1 MTMSPHMLHAH
12 THNLHSTQLAQAY
25 TCSPTTKVGKKTATT
40 ITQLCNYTSQSA
52 HTTTTPLV
60 ACCCWWAWKSSAAEA
75 GLWVWKS
82 LVPETGFG
90 KAQGVGKSPLNWKVL
105 EKMDQPEGPPN
116 KKGRKFGH
124 GTTSQARKER
134 RKGMQWS
141 ALEKADPTDPT
152 VLAKHLEA
160 LEKAKA
166 RCQERMANAVTSPGQ
181 GAPSTGARVAS
192 QGRLC
197 SPLLLLLQALL
208 LAWKSQ
214 KPPWKRNAKKSQII
228 PFCI

>member
-1 MTMSPHMLHAH
+1 MLVDVECMSAAMLGQVACMTMSPHMLHAH
-12 THNLHSTQLAQAY
+12 THTQLAQHSTQLAQAY
-25 TCSPTTKVGKKTATT
+25 TCSPTAKVGKKTATT
-40 ITQLCNYTSQSA
+40 ITQLCKYTSQSA

-90 KAQGVGKSPLNWKVL
+90 KAQGVGKSPLNWQVL

-124 GTTSQARKER
+124 GTASQAKKER

-152 VLAKHLEA
+152 VLANHLEA
-160 LEKAKA
+160 LEKAKE
-166 RCQERMANAVTSPGQ
+166 RC
-181 GAPSTGARVAS
+181 
-192 QGRLC
+192 
-197 SPLLLLLQALL
+197 
-208 LAWKSQ
+208 
-214 KPPWKRNAKKSQII
+214 
-228 PFCI
+228 